1 MVTQVMTES
10 LTLEEQAQIQSELIR
25 ATLKLI
31 EKADAEADLV
41 YAAKFRNLVTMAQ
54 KELTNIQR
62 ALMYQGR
69 GKKSKSVTELTKT
82 E

>member
-1 MVTQVMTES
+1 MVTQVMNDS

-31 EKADAEADLV
+31 EKADAEANLV

-82 E
+82 A